1 MNDVK
6 EIASIYKIRWKIE
19 TCFRQLKTKGFN
31 LEDLNFKNDNKIILM
46 VAIVVMAYVLSIHQ
60 GLETKKQ
67 KFKKYRN
74 GQKLLA
80 ISIFRLGLSKLK
92 TKVWTFYRFMNLLD
106 DIFNS
111 KCPPNPLLVQ

>member
-1 MNDVK
+1 MQVFIKLGGNWGK
-6 EIASIYKIRWKIE
+6 PSQ

-31 LEDLNFKNDNKIILM
+31 LEDLNFRNDKKIILM
-46 VAIVVMAYVLSIHQ
+46 AAIVVMAYVLSIHQ
-60 GLETKKQ
+60 GLETKKH
-67 KFKKYRN
+67 KFKKYLN

-92 TKVWTFYRFMNLLD
+92 TKVWTFHRFMNLLD
-106 DIFNS
+106 DIFCY

>member
-1 MNDVK
+1 MVNTQNSTK
-6 EIASIYKIRWKIE
+6 NL
-19 TCFRQLKTKGFN
+19 RQNWTKSDN
-31 LEDLNFKNDNKIILM
+31 LEDLNFKNDKKTFLM
-46 VAIVVMAYVLSIHQ
+46 VATVVMAYVLSIQQ

-92 TKVWTFYRFMNLLD
+92 TKVCTFHRFMNLLD
-106 DIFNS
+106 DIFSS